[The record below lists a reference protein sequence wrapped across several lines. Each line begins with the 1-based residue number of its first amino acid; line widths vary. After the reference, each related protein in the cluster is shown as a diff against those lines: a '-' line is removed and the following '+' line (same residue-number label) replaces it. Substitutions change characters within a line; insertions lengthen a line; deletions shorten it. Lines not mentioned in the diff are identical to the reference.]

1 MMDRTLVSDRWIS
14 ITADLIAL
22 GGADKLRLF
31 VIRLLLSDGLQSCN
45 LCTLY
50 RYNVQNIFGP
60 YILMYTVNPLL
71 Y

>member
-14 ITADLIAL
+14 ITSDLIAL

-45 LCTLY
+45 LCTLDIMY
-50 RYNVQNIFGP
+50 KIFLGHIFSCIP
-60 YILMYTVNPLL
+60 
-71 Y
+71 